1 MTLSGSS
8 NRSPLRS
15 WVGGSRTG
23 GSDDRQ
29 TIITPQGHYYPGL
42 RGVREVGTSSSPNS
56 LEGSSSPCQSD
67 CRQREQ
73 EERRSEGC
81 SSAGASLEGGL
92 SSSRQ
97 PAVPTH
103 GSSAHAACS
112 LVRAARTSYP
122 RGHGGSTEDVEV
134 GG

>member
-8 NRSPLRS
+8 NTSPLRS

-73 EERRSEGC
+73 ERWSEGC
-81 SSAGASLEGGL
+81 SSAAASPEGGHSTLGSLLCLLTVSLYTLHAL
-92 SSSRQ
+92 SCELL
-97 PAVPTH
+97 
-103 GSSAHAACS
+103 G
-112 LVRAARTSYP
+112 
-122 RGHGGSTEDVEV
+122 
-134 GG
+134 